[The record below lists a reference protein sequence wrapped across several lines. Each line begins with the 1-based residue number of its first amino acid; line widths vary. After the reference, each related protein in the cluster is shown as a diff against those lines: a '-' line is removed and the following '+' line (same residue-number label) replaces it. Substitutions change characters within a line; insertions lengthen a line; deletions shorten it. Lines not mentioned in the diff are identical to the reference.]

1 MALVA
6 EGRVV
11 ARKYRLE
18 RPLARG
24 GMGEVWIARHLQLD
38 TAVAVKFMDPSFAA
52 SSDARAR
59 FEREAKSSAQ
69 LRSPY
74 VATVHDYGVE
84 DDTPYIVMEL
94 LDGEDLSARLRR
106 EGRLTLTA
114 TTTIVT
120 QVCRALRRAHEMGIV
135 HRDLK
140 PGNVFL
146 ARHDEE
152 EIVKVLDFGI
162 AKAARLTFGGEA
174 TKTGSLIGSP
184 HYMSPEQ
191 SRSTKQVDHRSDLWS
206 LGVIAFRALTGQ
218 LPFRGDDLI
227 DVLVRVCTDPIPVP
241 SHLAPH
247 LGIKVDQF
255 FERALARDSA
265 ARFQNAREMAE
276 AFAALSGSRMAG
288 SHPSIEVPIAAEA
301 VAVLKIAT
309 AMADGLS
316 GGEAAAEKTAVL
328 SAGPA
333 LGVYPSMAGAGD
345 ARRAAWAPMGMLD
358 PDSLAPAGEST
369 KMQAGRR
376 NAVGPILA
384 IIGAGA
390 VLLGSA
396 AIAFVHFASRGP
408 GPGLAQGV
416 EASTRSVSPSAA
428 GEPAA
433 STVAFQSVPP
443 ADAIPGAS
451 PPQDGAAATAS
462 AAPAQPLAL
471 PGRESAS
478 NPRSKPPDSVSKDL
492 PKPLPGRVDGL
503 IRQSPG
509 DSSPKDMPNA
519 ARAGESRPASAPR
532 PEAPPPA
539 KKKKPNFGI

>member
-94 LDGEDLSARLRR
+94 LEGEDLSARLRR

-114 TTTIVT
+114 TTTLVT

-140 PGNVFL
+140 PGNIFL

-162 AKAARLTFGGEA
+162 AKAARSTFGGEA
-174 TKTGSLIGSP
+174 TKTGTIIGSP

-206 LGVIAFRALTGQ
+206 LGVIAYRSLTGQ
-218 LPFRGDDLI
+218 LPIAGTDLI
-227 DVLVRVCTDPIPVP
+227 DVLVRISTDPIPAP
-241 SHLAPH
+241 SHIAPE
-247 LGIKVDQF
+247 LGVKVDPF
-255 FERALARDSA
+255 FERALARDPA
-265 ARFQNAREMAE
+265 ARFQSAREMAE
-276 AFAALSGSRMAG
+276 AFAALTGTRTAMSYPA
-288 SHPSIEVPIAAEA
+288 IEMPIAAGA
-301 VAVLKIAT
+301 AAAPRT
-309 AMADGLS
+309 AMAAAAELS
-316 GGEAAAEKTAVL
+316 EAELAAEKTAVL
-328 SAGPA
+328 SAAHPVVAYPPGPA
-333 LGVYPSMAGAGD
+333 MADGAL
-345 ARRAAWAPMGMLD
+345 RAARSPIAKPD
-358 PDSLAPAGEST
+358 PDSIAPAGKNIRT
-369 KMQAGRR
+369 QAGHRHTAR
-376 NAVGPILA
+376 A
-384 IIGAGA
+384 IMAFIGGGA

-396 AIAFVHFASRGP
+396 AVGFFHFASPAPTSEVSLGAEP
-408 GPGLAQGV
+408 V
-416 EASTRSVSPSAA
+416 VRSNSPSAGAEPNALPLAVPNSPTVEAGPPPGARDEAVRADDPPVAQAPAPPGGEKAASFDSKAPDPA
-428 GEPAA
+428 GER
-433 STVAFQSVPP
+433 T
-443 ADAIPGAS
+443 
-451 PPQDGAAATAS
+451 
-462 AAPAQPLAL
+462 
-471 PGRESAS
+471 
-478 NPRSKPPDSVSKDL
+478 
-492 PKPLPGRVDGL
+492 PK
-503 IRQSPG
+503 
-509 DSSPKDMPNA
+509 
-519 ARAGESRPASAPR
+519 
-532 PEAPPPA
+532 PPPA
-539 KKKKPNFGI
+539 RATGLVRTIPWDYPTTDTPKLKPTGESTPLPAPRTNSPPSVTKKPNFGI